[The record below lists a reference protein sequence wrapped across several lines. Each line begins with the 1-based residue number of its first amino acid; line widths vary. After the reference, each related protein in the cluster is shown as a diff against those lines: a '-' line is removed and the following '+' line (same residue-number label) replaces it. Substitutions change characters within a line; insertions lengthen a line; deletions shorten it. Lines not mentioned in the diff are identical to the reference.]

1 MVLDTRRY
9 RHPSTASC
17 ILRIR
22 QPNRTSL
29 YRSMCIFVLY
39 RMRGKIAM
47 TCEDIYFEALTTM
60 EIFYDN
66 EIAALI
72 SYATDMGMN
81 KTEYCG
87 IPTLYPVIQQYFFRQ
102 FIDKIITGE
111 MKIDFFQKPHKKR

>member
-1 MVLDTRRY
+1 
-9 RHPSTASC
+9 
-17 ILRIR
+17 
-22 QPNRTSL
+22 
-29 YRSMCIFVLY
+29 
-39 RMRGKIAM
+39 M

-111 MKIDFFQKPHKKR
+111 MKIDFFQKPHKKRQPLSIGERMSQQQRDNFITQVSYTQSSNRSFT